1 MVPAERTAAAD
12 ATLAVRPCG
21 SHSPEHKAP
30 SSSLN
35 ELSADRDATA
45 LRWMTYRPGPPR
57 DTDLAR
63 LEAALDRPGGWLV
76 AFSGGVDSG
85 LVAAVAHRLHPN
97 ALAVTA
103 SSPSLS
109 AHERRA
115 AETTAAEI
123 GIRHRF
129 VETREWQ
136 RPGYRENTSQRC
148 WHCKHELYATLGQIA
163 SHEGLGTICNG
174 TNLDDLGEHRP
185 GLEAAREAGV
195 VSPLVDAGLDKAR
208 VRRLARLLGLSVSDK
223 PASPCLA
230 SRIAFG
236 LEATPERLARVER
249 AEAALRSL
257 GLDDFRVRHHQDDLA
272 RVEVPAAA
280 IPRLATE
287 EVRRRLTE
295 ELLAAGFRYVTL
307 DLEGLRSGSLHAT
320 SGGPLAVIDPPA
332 ADDEAA
338 DRRP

>member
-12 ATLAVRPCG
+12 VTHAVRPCG

-45 LRWMTYRPGPPR
+45 LRWMTYRPGPLENA
-57 DTDLAR
+57 DLAR
-63 LEAALDRPGGWLV
+63 LEAALNRPGGWLV

-85 LVAAVAHRLHPN
+85 LVAAVAHRLHAN

-103 SSPSLS
+103 WSPSLS

-115 AETTAAEI
+115 AEKTAAEI

-129 VETREWQ
+129 VETHEWQ
-136 RPGYRENTSQRC
+136 RPGYRENTPRRC
-148 WHCKHELYATLGQIA
+148 WHCKHELYTTLKQIA
-163 SHEGLGTICNG
+163 LKEGLGTICNG
-174 TNLDDLGEHRP
+174 TNLDDLGDHRP

-195 VSPLVDAGLDKAR
+195 VSPLVDAGLDKAG
-208 VRRLARLLGLSVSDK
+208 VRRLARLLGLSVSEK

-257 GLDDFRVRHHQDDLA
+257 GLHDFRVRHHQDDLA

-280 IPRLATE
+280 IARLATE
-287 EVRRRLTE
+287 EVRRQLTA

-307 DLEGLRSGSLHAT
+307 DLEGLRSGSLHAAT
-320 SGGPLAVIDPPA
+320 SEGPLAVIDPPP
-332 ADDEAA
+332 DGEAA
-338 DRRP
+338 DQRP